1 MDPQLRSTTNYPL
14 TRPSRLG
21 KELRITPKAHI
32 LVMEPGFKVE
42 YGVGIIEVLIGIGKD
57 HTASLLMD
65 IDAWEAFKRGE
76 KVNITTTEEYKK
88 QYEIRVRKKYPQ
100 LPV

>member
-1 MDPQLRSTTNYPL
+1 MEPGIRSTTNYPL

-21 KELRITPKAHI
+21 REIKITPKAHI

-42 YGVGIIEVLIGIGKD
+42 YGVGIIEVCIGIGKD

-65 IDAWEAFKRGE
+65 VDAWEALKAGE
-76 KVNITTTEEYKK
+76 SINITTTEEWKKMYEYK
-88 QYEIRVRKKYPQ
+88 VRKK
-100 LPV
+100 